1 MPQTYTVLVPRAAE
15 TAEKAAKIVLNAEDK
30 LVKYSNVTDI
40 IDDYFITRLE
50 GYKTRKDHLIQ
61 LLSNELLLLDN
72 KKRYIEEILNDT
84 LDLRKKKKDEIYQ
97 ILQSKKYNLIDDTY
111 NYLIK
116 MPMDSVTQENI
127 DKLINQHNEA
137 QANLTKIQNT
147 TIQDMWKNELIE
159 LKKYL
164 QK

>member
-1 MPQTYTVLVPRAAE
+1 MHLF
-15 TAEKAAKIVLNAEDK
+15 NAEDK

-50 GYKTRKDHLIQ
+50 GYKTRKDYLIQ

-97 ILQSKKYNLIDDTY
+97 ILQSKQYNLIDDTY

>member
-1 MPQTYTVLVPRAAE
+1 M
-15 TAEKAAKIVLNAEDK
+15 
-30 LVKYSNVTDI
+30 
-40 IDDYFITRLE
+40 
-50 GYKTRKDHLIQ
+50 
-61 LLSNELLLLDN
+61 
-72 KKRYIEEILNDT
+72 
-84 LDLRKKKKDEIYQ
+84 
-97 ILQSKKYNLIDDTY
+97 IDDTY

-159 LKKYL
+159 LKISK
-164 QK
+164 K